1 MTLRLDFHS
10 LHHPYRELQRIES
23 ITYSPIIS
31 HFSETIEGV
40 TTIRAFQQEHR
51 FTETLFRR
59 IEANNV
65 AQVILNCSNRWLGIA
80 LDYLGAVIVFV
91 AILSALITASISP
104 DSTSSSLI
112 GLAINYALLVPIY
125 LNWVVKLAAEMEMY
139 VGAVERI
146 QFYIESSRERA
157 SERSALKCKYPKIKR
172 YA

>member
-1 MTLRLDFHS
+1 MINSIPFSSFTV
-10 LHHPYRELQRIES
+10 YRELQRIES

-31 HFSETIEGV
+31 HFTETIEGV
-40 TTIRAFQQEHR
+40 TTIRAYQQEHR
-51 FTETLFRR
+51 FTETLFQRM
-59 IEANNV
+59 EANNV

-91 AILSALITASISP
+91 AILSALITASINP

-146 QFYIESSRERA
+146 QFYIESSRDRA
-157 SERSALKCKYPKIKR
+157 RERSALKCKYSSLNIH
-172 YA
+172 A